1 MPTVAQTVN
10 RAARIAG
17 VVGTGTNLS
26 AEDMDWGIDL
36 LNDMLHA
43 WALDGMDL
51 GHSTVAHSDTLYVD
65 DAYVKGIKY
74 SLAVEMAEEKGT
86 DISNRAVA
94 IAIEEQNRIRA
105 ALCDID
111 VLTLDDAIVPS
122 SETFN
127 HITGDR

>member
-1 MPTVAQTVN
+1 MPTVSQLVN

-17 VVGTGTNLS
+17 VSGTGTNLS

-51 GHSTVAHSDTLYVD
+51 AHSTVTHADTLFVD
-65 DAYVKGIKY
+65 DAYVKGVKY

-86 DISNRAVA
+86 DITNRVPI
-94 IAIEEQNRIRA
+94 IALEEQARIRA

-111 VLTLDDAIVPS
+111 TLRMDDAIIPPAA
-122 SETFN
+122 TFN
-127 HITGDR
+127 HSTGDS

>member
-1 MPTVAQTVN
+1 MLTVAQLIN
-10 RAARIAG
+10 RSARIAG

-26 AEDMDWGIDL
+26 AEDQDWGIDL

-43 WALDGMDL
+43 WAIDGMDL
-51 GHSTVAHSDTLYVD
+51 GHATVAANDSLYVD
-65 DAYVKGIKY
+65 DAYVKGVKY

-94 IAIEEQNRIRA
+94 IALEEQGRIRA

-111 VLTLDDAIVPS
+111 IMRMDDAIVS
-122 SETFN
+122 TKTAFN
-127 HITGDR
+127 HLTGDS

>member
-1 MPTVAQTVN
+1 MPTVAQIIN

-17 VVGTGTNLS
+17 VVGPGTNLS
-26 AEDMDWGIDL
+26 AEDQDWGVDL
-36 LNDMLHA
+36 MNDMLHA

-51 GHSTVAHSDTLYVD
+51 GHSTATANDTLFVD
-65 DAYVKGIKY
+65 EAYVKGIKY

-94 IAIEEQNRIRA
+94 IAIEEQGRIRA

-111 VLTLDDAIVPS
+111 TLRMDDAIVHTAH
-122 SETFN
+122 TFN
-127 HITGDR
+127 HTTGDS

>member
-1 MPTVAQTVN
+1 MPTVSQLVH
-10 RAARIAG
+10 RSARMAG
-17 VVGTGTNLS
+17 ILGTGTNLS

-43 WALDGMDL
+43 WANDGMDL
-51 GHSTVAHSDTLYVD
+51 AHSTVGHADTLFVD

-86 DISNRAVA
+86 DISNRVIG
-94 IAIEEQNRIRA
+94 IALEEQSRIRA

-111 VLTLDDAIVPS
+111 TLRMDDAIARPGY
-122 SETFN
+122 TFN
-127 HITGDR
+127 HTTGDS